1 MLKIL
6 VLYVHL
12 IATCVALGLIIRND
26 LRLVGKLLGYH
37 CLLPVPHRFERRLIG
52 ASLAALLV
60 SGACLLALG
69 LRAEDDFLHNEKLQ
83 AKLLCAG
90 LLCANAFCLH
100 RITFPYLRRRLPVS
114 QWSPAGHLAVAL
126 PVALSNGMWFSCAF
140 LGIARPWNHTVS
152 VGMALLPGALLVV
165 ALALAILAGLRIA
178 ARELP
183 AAEPDW
189 LDSLKSRL
197 SDHAPLDE
205 APLAPRPS
213 TY

>member
-12 IATCVALGLIIRND
+12 IATCVALGLIVRND
-26 LRLVGKLLGYH
+26 VRLAGKLLGYH

-52 ASLAALLV
+52 VSLAVLLL
-60 SGACLLALG
+60 SGACLVAIGLG
-69 LRAEDDFLHNEKLQ
+69 SEDNFLHNEKLQ
-83 AKLLCAG
+83 AKLLCVG

-152 VGMALLPGALLVV
+152 VWVALLPGFLLVV
-165 ALALAILAGLRIA
+165 ALAVAILAGLRIA

-183 AAEPDW
+183 SDEPDW

-213 TY
+213 TF